1 MNSQEFFNA
10 VKNKQ
15 LKLSNAE
22 EKQQELLNEISPVKI
37 GKKTDEQEKVIKNVN
52 KFYLSRAE
60 VITFLKIMQKWSTM
74 QATK

>member
-22 EKQQELLNEISPVKI
+22 EKQQELLNEISRLKI
-37 GKKTDEQEKVIKNVN
+37 GKKN
-52 KFYLSRAE
+52 
-60 VITFLKIMQKWSTM
+60 
-74 QATK
+74 